1 METSKTPT
9 VKHSVLLE
17 IIIYLLFWLGPL
29 TGNVILVLFG
39 VLSAEFSVSPT
50 EILIAIPS
58 FMFPFAFI
66 QLFSGAI
73 SDVKGRFSIILF
85 GLILFG
91 CGNLIAI
98 FSSSLIFYAIANIL
112 GGFGFGF
119 VNPVLIALLT
129 DITPQP
135 NVSKKVGL
143 LVAIANLGVGLGPII
158 AGQIVIISWR
168 YLYIIFIIITLMAFG
183 FLYFLRQP
191 ITDKSHSK
199 SISLFFH
206 QLHRELHRLDVILM
220 ILSAFLATQTYL
232 AVITWTSRT
241 FAGVV
246 PESLSGIIIG
256 FAGIFGAISSVIIGF
271 LIKRSGILIAIL
283 TGIGSLFIALIL
295 LLSLG
300 NITRMEVLIFD
311 AIAYMLLGTSGGA
324 LISTVMYYSQILSRE
339 SRGTLA
345 GLATFGQFIGNALIP
360 ITYDYIFHSGGVQA
374 VYYVI
379 LIVSFL
385 LFGVLGLLYRIS
397 ISKNNQE
404 KKFIN

>member
-1 METSKTPT
+1 
-9 VKHSVLLE
+9 
-17 IIIYLLFWLGPL
+17 
-29 TGNVILVLFG
+29 
-39 VLSAEFSVSPT
+39 
-50 EILIAIPS
+50 
-58 FMFPFAFI
+58 
-66 QLFSGAI
+66 
-73 SDVKGRFSIILF
+73 
-85 GLILFG
+85 
-91 CGNLIAI
+91 
-98 FSSSLIFYAIANIL
+98 
-112 GGFGFGF
+112 
-119 VNPVLIALLT
+119 
-129 DITPQP
+129 
-135 NVSKKVGL
+135 
-143 LVAIANLGVGLGPII
+143 
-158 AGQIVIISWR
+158 
-168 YLYIIFIIITLMAFG
+168 
-183 FLYFLRQP
+183 
-191 ITDKSHSK
+191 
-199 SISLFFH
+199 
-206 QLHRELHRLDVILM
+206 M
-220 ILSAFLATQTYL
+220 ILSAFLASQTYL
-232 AVITWTSRT
+232 AVITWTSRMFT
-241 FAGVV
+241 GAV
-246 PESLSGIIIG
+246 PENLSGIIIG